1 MKTGGK
7 WMKLSA
13 CFTALFLVLA
23 LVLTA
28 LPLTFAPAMAGT
40 IAGESFEDNFDGK
53 GIDADKWVTS
63 GDGVG
68 QNVLAG
74 SLKMKDMPAQS
85 SVITKTPV
93 GTDGKDLIVQFDV
106 LDYAGQGGFMIVKGM
121 AAQNVGTP
129 DIGDAYYQLGTDARS
144 MKGDGTTSFDRYYQ
158 ISSDTWFDANAW
170 ASVGMTVGYTYR
182 MNFKAD
188 GTFLLQVKTIG
199 AEDSAYIDAIISE
212 STKFTNVGS
221 GYFGFYFSGATPM
234 LEIDNLIITDGDG
247 TESFR
252 DDFEKEGLDEE
263 KWVASAA
270 VSSGP
275 AYNAAFN
282 NVEDGVASAQPSYL
296 ITKDKLLDMGTQNVS
311 AQISFQFTI
320 EELKESS
327 FVSIFGLAAAS
338 VGENEGFKIAI
349 RETTK
354 TVEEAPV
361 SVIEAVAYENS
372 TEKGTAVEV
381 GGMADFSDVVEVGFS
396 IVNNTADQN
405 IVMTLNGEAVFSFE
419 YVALNGYVAFGI
431 EPGSYTEADAAVT
444 GTANVSMDNLT
455 VDFVDYTTS
464 AAENLFNDFSSAEL
478 GDEWY
483 FTSVGMGGTA
493 DTEPN
498 PNGYG
503 AFIRDGV
510 LDFYNASDGTY
521 FGPTAQY
528 SNFDLSFDVTDI
540 VYETIYD
547 EDDMPIQSASNW
559 IGVTMGRASLDS
571 MYHGGD
577 GGGAYTVFIDNNPW
591 GGGDGEIN
599 GRAYL
604 MRAGSGPAD
613 ADITYN
619 YKNAWSEESQ
629 ARGAMTIRLRA
640 VNGTLE
646 LFIRYADE
654 PLSKLDTPIMVWED
668 VQTNGYL
675 ALCCTVP
682 TSYKIDNFSITNL
695 DQGANVPE
703 AVTETGVEVNTS
715 DVTKFLQDGADLDLS
730 GMKVY
735 ALMSDGTRTE
745 LTSDQYTVDRGSFDA
760 SKAGTYTIKVTYGSF
775 TPVSFDVTVLAEES
789 GGETPPADGGC
800 GAAAFAAGGA
810 AVFAGA
816 ALLGLSCVLL
826 AKRKRS

>member
-1 MKTGGK
+1 MEGN
-7 WMKLSA
+7 S
-13 CFTALFLVLA
+13 
-23 LVLTA
+23 
-28 LPLTFAPAMAGT
+28 
-40 IAGESFEDNFDGK
+40 
-53 GIDADKWVTS
+53 
-63 GDGVG
+63 
-68 QNVLAG
+68 
-74 SLKMKDMPAQS
+74 
-85 SVITKTPV
+85 
-93 GTDGKDLIVQFDV
+93 
-106 LDYAGQGGFMIVKGM
+106 
-121 AAQNVGTP
+121 
-129 DIGDAYYQLGTDARS
+129 
-144 MKGDGTTSFDRYYQ
+144 
-158 ISSDTWFDANAW
+158 W

-188 GTFLLQVKTIG
+188 GTFLVQVKTIG

-212 STKFTNVGS
+212 NTKFTNVGS
-221 GYFGFYFSGATPM
+221 GYFGFYFVGATPM

-247 TESFR
+247 TETFR

-275 AYNAAFN
+275 AYNAAFS
-282 NVEDGVASAQPSYL
+282 NVKDGVASAQPSYL
-296 ITKDKLLDMGTQNVS
+296 ITKEKLLDMGTENVS
-311 AQISFQFTI
+311 AQISFQLTV
-320 EELKESS
+320 EELKESA

-338 VGENEGFKIAI
+338 VGADEGFKIAI
-349 RETTK
+349 RERTETAED
-354 TVEEAPV
+354 VPA
-361 SVIEAVAYENS
+361 SVLEAVAYENG
-372 TEKGTAVEV
+372 TAKGTAVKV

-405 IVMTLNGEAVFSFE
+405 IVMTLNGQSVFSFD
-419 YVALNGYVAFGI
+419 YVVLNGYVAFGV
-431 EPGSYTEADAAVT
+431 EPGSYTEAEEQKT
-444 GTANVSMDNLT
+444 GTATVSMDNLT
-455 VDFVDYTTS
+455 VNFVDYTTS
-464 AAENLFNDFSSAEL
+464 QAGNLFNDFSSEEL

-483 FTSVGMGGTA
+483 FTNMGLGW
-493 DTEPN
+493 DGENPN

-503 AFIRDGV
+503 AFIRDGK
-510 LDFYNASDGTY
+510 LEFYNASDGTY
-521 FGPTAQY
+521 FGPAAQY
-528 SNFDLSFDVTDI
+528 SNFDLSFDVSDI
-540 VYETIYD
+540 VYETVYD

-559 IGVTMGRASLDS
+559 LGITMGRKELNSQ
-571 MYHGGD
+571 YHGGD
-577 GGGAYTVFIDNNPW
+577 GGGAYTVIIDNNPW
-591 GGGDGEIN
+591 GGGAGEIN

-613 ADITYN
+613 ADVTYN

-629 ARGAMTIRLRA
+629 ARGAMTVRLRA

-654 PLSKLDTPIMVWED
+654 PLSKLDTPVMVWED

-695 DQGANVPE
+695 DQGANAPE

-789 GGETPPADGGC
+789 GGETPPAEGGC